1 MNGIYST
8 NNIHPMMISGNQ
20 QANAT
25 FGLFQKA
32 SSNGWLFRLKAFFL
46 RRPKELLDL
55 NAVKKE
61 IPLGNSHT
69 VGRRDVSIDRIVGTE
84 GRVQDF
90 DRGFHPLCERMRD
103 RWMRV
108 AGAILANE
116 PMPPIELIQV
126 GDSYFVRDGHH
137 RISVSRALG
146 REVIEADVIAWDV
159 ADPYKQYGAFKNVCC

>member
-1 MNGIYST
+1 MNGIYFANNLQPVMIRGNRKT
-8 NNIHPMMISGNQ
+8 NMALN
-20 QANAT
+20 
-25 FGLFQKA
+25 LFQKA
-32 SSNGWLFRLKAFFL
+32 SSNGWLFRLKAFFM

-61 IPLGNSHT
+61 VSLGNSHM

-84 GRVQDF
+84 GRTQDF
-90 DRGFHPLCERMRD
+90 DRGFHPLCERMRE

-116 PMPPIELIQV
+116 PMPPVELIQM

-159 ADPYKQYGAFKNVCC
+159 TDLYKQHGALKNVCC